1 LKIAEIKSRLRGE
14 VGREIFFHET
24 ISSTNTIASEIAAK
38 TVEGAVIIADTQSRG
53 KGRLGRIWVSPPGVN
68 IYMSIIL
75 RPDIRPRDATLI
87 TIMSSV
93 ACANALRKVT
103 GLNVTIKWPN
113 DLIIQNRKLCGI
125 LTELKTERNK
135 IIFAVAGIG
144 INVNMDINEFPED
157 VKYIATSLKNETGIV
172 YSRTEIV
179 AETLNE
185 MDRWYK
191 TLKVMDR
198 DALLSEWKRLSSIL
212 SREVMVVTGQGT
224 VTGLA
229 LDLDNEGML
238 MIKLASGEVKKISS
252 GEVTIV
258 R

>member
-1 LKIAEIKSRLRGE
+1 LKISEIKTRLRGDI
-14 VGREIFFHET
+14 GREIFFHET
-24 ISSTNTIASEIAAK
+24 IGSTNTVASEIAAK
-38 TVEGAVIIADTQSRG
+38 TVEGAVVLADTQSKG
-53 KGRLGRIWVSPPGVN
+53 KGRLGRVWVSPPGVN

-75 RPDIRPRDATLI
+75 KPDIRPMDATLI

-93 ACANALRKVT
+93 ACATALRKVT

-113 DLIIQNRKLCGI
+113 DLIIQKEKLCGI

-144 INVNMDINEFPED
+144 INVNADINEFPED

-172 YSRTEIV
+172 YSRTEIA

-185 MDRWYK
+185 IDRWYK

-198 DALLSEWKRLSSIL
+198 DALLSEWKRLSSTL
-212 SREVMVVTGQGT
+212 GREVMVVTGQGT
-224 VTGLA
+224 LTGFA
-229 LDLDNEGML
+229 LDLDSEGML
-238 MIKLASGEVKKISS
+238 MIKLTSGEVKRISS
-252 GEVTIV
+252 GDVTIV

>member
-1 LKIAEIKSRLRGE
+1 MKIAEIKSRLRGD
-14 VGREIFFHET
+14 VGREIFFYDT
-24 ISSTNTIASEIAAK
+24 VGSTNAVASEIAAK
-38 TVEGAVIIADTQSRG
+38 TVEGAVVLADTQSKG
-53 KGRLGRIWVSPPGVN
+53 KGRLGRVWVSPPGVN

-75 RPDIRPRDATLI
+75 KPDIRPMDATLI

-93 ACANALRKVT
+93 ACATALRKVT

-113 DLIIQNRKLCGI
+113 DLIIQKKKLCGI

-144 INVNMDINEFPED
+144 INVNADINEFPED

-185 MDRWYK
+185 IDRWYK

-198 DALLSEWKRLSSIL
+198 DALLSEWKRLSSTL
-212 SREVMVVTGQGT
+212 GREVMVVTGQGT
-224 VTGLA
+224 LTGFA
-229 LDLDNEGML
+229 LDLDSEGML
-238 MIKLASGEVKKISS
+238 MIKLTSGEVKRISS
-252 GEVTIV
+252 GDVTII

>member
-1 LKIAEIKSRLRGE
+1 LKIAEIKSRLRGD
-14 VGREIFFHET
+14 VGREIFFYET
-24 ISSTNTIASEIAAK
+24 IGSTNTVASEIAAK
-38 TVEGAVIIADTQSRG
+38 TVEGAVVLADTQSKG
-53 KGRLGRIWVSPPGVN
+53 KGRLGRVWVSPPEVN

-75 RPDIRPRDATLI
+75 RPDIKPRDATLI

-113 DLIIQNRKLCGI
+113 DLIIQKKKLCGI

-144 INVNMDINEFPED
+144 INVNADINEFPED
-157 VKYIATSLKNETGIV
+157 VRYIATSLKNETGIV

-179 AETLNE
+179 AEILNE
-185 MDRWYK
+185 VDRWYK

-198 DALLSEWKRLSSIL
+198 DALLSEWKRLSSTL
-212 SREVMVVTGQGT
+212 GREVNVVTGQGT
-224 VTGLA
+224 ITGLA
-229 LDLDNEGML
+229 LDIDGEGML
-238 MIKLASGEVKKISS
+238 MIKLASGEVKRISS
-252 GEVTIV
+252 GDVTIV

>member
-1 LKIAEIKSRLRGE
+1 MKIAEIKSRLRGD
-14 VGREIFFHET
+14 VGREIFFYDT
-24 ISSTNTIASEIAAK
+24 VGSTNAVASEIAAK
-38 TVEGAVIIADTQSRG
+38 TVEGAVVLADTQSKG
-53 KGRLGRIWVSPPGVN
+53 KGRLGRGWVSPPGVN

-113 DLIIQNRKLCGI
+113 DLIIQKKKLCGI

-144 INVNMDINEFPED
+144 INVNADIDDFSED
-157 VKYIATSLKNETGIV
+157 VKSIATSLKNETGIV

-185 MDRWYK
+185 IDRWYK

-198 DALLSEWKRLSSIL
+198 DTLLSEWKRLSSTL
-212 SREVMVVTGQGT
+212 GREVLVVTGQGT
-224 VTGLA
+224 LTGLA
-229 LDLDNEGML
+229 LDLDSKGML
-238 MIKLASGEVKKISS
+238 MIKLTSGEVKRISS
-252 GEVTIV
+252 GNVTIV

>member
-1 LKIAEIKSRLRGE
+1 LKIAEIKSRLRGD
-14 VGREIFFHET
+14 VGREIFFYET
-24 ISSTNTIASEIAAK
+24 IGSTNIVASEIAAK
-38 TVEGAVIIADTQSRG
+38 TAEGAVVLADTQSKG
-53 KGRLGRIWVSPPGVN
+53 KGRLGRGWVSPPGVN

-113 DLIIQNRKLCGI
+113 DLIIQKKKLCGI
-125 LTELKTERNK
+125 LTELKTDRNK

-144 INVNMDINEFPED
+144 INVNADINEFPED

-179 AETLNE
+179 AEILNE
-185 MDRWYK
+185 IDRWYK

-198 DALLSEWKRLSSIL
+198 DALLSEWKRLSSTL
-212 SREVMVVTGQGT
+212 GREVMVVTGQGT
-224 VTGLA
+224 ITGLA
-229 LDLDNEGML
+229 LDLDSEGML
-238 MIKLASGEVKKISS
+238 MIKLSSGGVKRISS
-252 GEVTIV
+252 GDVTIL

>member
-1 LKIAEIKSRLRGE
+1 MKIAEIKSRLRGE
-14 VGREIFFHET
+14 IGREIFFYDT
-24 ISSTNTIASEIAAK
+24 VVSTNAVASEIAAK
-38 TVEGAVIIADTQSRG
+38 TLEGAVVLADTQSKGR
-53 KGRLGRIWVSPPGVN
+53 GRLGRVWLSPPGVS

-75 RPDIRPRDATLI
+75 KPDIKPMDATLI
-87 TIMSSV
+87 TVMSSV
-93 ACANALRKVT
+93 ACATALRKVT

-113 DLIIQNRKLCGI
+113 DLIIQKKKLCGI

-144 INVNMDINEFPED
+144 INVNTDINEFPED
-157 VKYIATSLKNETGIV
+157 MKHLATSLKNETGIV
-172 YSRTEIV
+172 YSRTEIA

-198 DALLSEWKRLSSIL
+198 DALLSEWKRLSSTL
-212 SREVMVVTGQGT
+212 GREVMVVTGQGT
-224 VTGLA
+224 LTGFA
-229 LDLDNEGML
+229 LDLDSEGML
-238 MIKLASGEVKKISS
+238 MIKLASGEVKRISS
-252 GEVTIV
+252 GDVTIL

>member
-1 LKIAEIKSRLRGE
+1 MKIAEIKSRLRGD
-14 VGREIFFHET
+14 VGREIFFYDT
-24 ISSTNTIASEIAAK
+24 VGSTNAIASEIAAK
-38 TVEGAVIIADTQSRG
+38 TAEGAVVLADTQSKG
-53 KGRLGRIWVSPPGVN
+53 KGRLGRCWVSPPGVN

-113 DLIIQNRKLCGI
+113 DLIIQKKKLCGI

-144 INVNMDINEFPED
+144 INVNADINEFPED

-179 AETLNE
+179 AEILNE
-185 MDRWYK
+185 IDRWYK

-198 DALLSEWKRLSSIL
+198 DALLSEWKRLSSTL
-212 SREVMVVTGQGT
+212 GREVMVVTGQGT
-224 VTGLA
+224 ITGLA
-229 LDLDNEGML
+229 LDLDSEGML
-238 MIKLASGEVKKISS
+238 MIKLSSGEVKRISS
-252 GEVTIV
+252 GDVTIL

>member
-1 LKIAEIKSRLRGE
+1 MKIAEIKSRLRGD
-14 VGREIFFHET
+14 VGREIFFFET
-24 ISSTNTIASEIAAK
+24 IGSTNTVASEIAAK
-38 TVEGAVIIADTQSRG
+38 SVEGAVVLADTQSKG
-53 KGRLGRIWVSPPGVN
+53 KGRLGRVWVSPPGVN

-75 RPDIRPRDATLI
+75 KPDIRPRDATLI

-113 DLIIQNRKLCGI
+113 DLIIQKKKLCGI

-144 INVNMDINEFPED
+144 INVNADINEFAED
-157 VKYIATSLKNETGIV
+157 VKSIATSLKNETGIV
-172 YSRTEIV
+172 YSRTEIA

-185 MDRWYK
+185 IDRWYK

-198 DALLSEWKRLSSIL
+198 DALLSEWKRLSSTL
-212 SREVMVVTGQGT
+212 GREVMVITGQET
-224 VTGLA
+224 LTGLA
-229 LDLDNEGML
+229 LDLDGEGML
-238 MIKLASGEVKKISS
+238 MIKLTSGEVKRISS
-252 GEVTIV
+252 GDVTIV